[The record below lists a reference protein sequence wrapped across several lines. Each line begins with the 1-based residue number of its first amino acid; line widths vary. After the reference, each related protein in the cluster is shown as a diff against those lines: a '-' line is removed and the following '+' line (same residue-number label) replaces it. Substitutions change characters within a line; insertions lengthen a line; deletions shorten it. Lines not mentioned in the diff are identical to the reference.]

1 MLKKPHLELFNFQIY
16 SLALSLL
23 DRSTSIL
30 WYPRTLE
37 FAHTFI
43 SLEDPNIPF
52 AVFPV
57 MRTGLMENGFLTF
70 RGSCDRQEN
79 FQEMNAGE
87 KEGKKDKR
95 CEAPGTVMAS
105 DKCGQVSA
113 LPTRPSKIY
122 TSLWII
128 PQPWGY
134 SPYRFLLTLG
144 PQGCPCLLG
153 SCLAMDHL
161 CDVLTVLSVSSQ
173 GIHRGRAHTHSRPSQ
188 RRL

>member
-1 MLKKPHLELFNFQIY
+1 MNYSKKKLLKKPHLELFNFQIY

-23 DRSTSIL
+23 DRSTSVL

-52 AVFPV
+52 SVFPV

-70 RGSCDRQEN
+70 RGSCERQEN
-79 FQEMNAGE
+79 FQEMNAGG

-95 CEAPGTVMAS
+95 CEAPGMVMAS

-122 TSLWII
+122 TSFWII

-134 SPYRFLLTLG
+134 SPYRFLLTPRNSRLPLPPG
-144 PQGCPCLLG
+144 FLSSHG
-153 SCLAMDHL
+153 S
-161 CDVLTVLSVSSQ
+161 
-173 GIHRGRAHTHSRPSQ
+173 PP
-188 RRL
+188 